1 MPLHKGENPYIYGLH
16 DKGGEHL
23 MIGPDGEAKGWVLV
37 SEAIGTEAN
46 ERGGADY
53 SDITSKG
60 LGLIVRLNQSYG
72 PNGTIPR
79 EARYPEFAQR
89 VANFVEDSKG
99 ANIWLIGNEMNFE
112 REQPRQDGSDQA
124 EPITPRRYAE
134 CYKLCRR
141 KIKAVRGHEND
152 LVVVGAMAPWNAQ
165 TKYPADPQG
174 KYPENTTGDWIAY
187 MRDILAAIGAK
198 NCDAIAIHAYSH
210 GYAPELVFSEA
221 KLGNPLFTQYYYN
234 FYTYKDQMEI
244 IPEDMR
250 HLPVYLT
257 EANGDREEHGEPTW
271 PFGNNGWIKNAYKE
285 IDNWNKSGQQQIR
298 CVILFR
304 WKIDPLGWSIDG
316 KPEVQQD
323 FKEAIA
329 KNYKWDQDWKPP
341 KPKPGYLAEY
351 LSHNTPDTV
360 PASQTVTVNLS
371 LQNAGTFD
379 WVRGGAQPF
388 RLGFQWYN
396 AAGQVVSFPSNLD
409 FRTSLPRRVR
419 PGQRVDLR
427 ARLRTPDTPGNYQ
440 LRWDMVHEQVT
451 WFSGQGDPA
460 LVLPISVTTASTTG
474 GPGFITTT
482 APKVP
487 VTLDSEDVVA
497 SLTQHPTK
505 DYPMRTHAEI
515 NRIIVHHTA
524 TPANVS
530 VQRIAEFQVK
540 NKDLPGITY
549 HFCITAEGRVYQTQ
563 YLETVSAHAGTHSAD
578 SVGICLIG
586 NFTST
591 PPPKAQL
598 DATAPLLAQVAS
610 MLGLTTDQIFG
621 YSELV
626 VTGSP
631 GATWPSWKRSLLAR
645 VRRLIRSGKEITIP
659 QTTGPGTTSD
669 GKAID
674 HYMLFWYRAPDN
686 WAEWDL
692 QGAFDYIARFKPT
705 IGFDIE
711 QAKTA
716 KYVTIVGGDGGVPIN
731 AERVLRA
738 AGCQVERIA
747 GQSEAE
753 TRRMLQ
759 QLAAQGKRFKT
770 LK

>member
-23 MIGPDGEAKGWVLV
+23 MIAPGGEAKGWVLV
-37 SEAIGTEAN
+37 SEAIGSEAN
-46 ERGGADY
+46 ETSGGNY
-53 SDITSKG
+53 TDITSKG

-72 PNGTIPR
+72 TNGTIPR

-89 VANFVEDSKG
+89 VANYAANSQG

-112 REQPRQDGSDQA
+112 REQPRQEGSDQA
-124 EPITPRRYAE
+124 ETITPRRYAE
-134 CYKLCRR
+134 CYKLCRQ
-141 KIKAVRGHEND
+141 KVKAVPGHEDD

-187 MRDILAAIGAK
+187 MRDILVAIGPE

-210 GYAPELVFSEA
+210 GYAAELVFSEA
-221 KLGNPLFTQYYYN
+221 KMGNPLFTQYYYN
-234 FYTYKDQMEI
+234 FYTYKDQMAV

-271 PFGNNGWIKNAYKE
+271 PFGNNDWIKNAYKE

-304 WKIDPLGWSIDG
+304 WMKDDLGWSIDG

-351 LSHNTPDTV
+351 LSHNTPSTV
-360 PASQTVTVNLS
+360 PAAQALDVNLS

-379 WVRGGAQPF
+379 WVPDGPQPF
-388 RLGFQWYN
+388 HLGFQWYN
-396 AAGQVVSFPSNLD
+396 AAGQIVSFPSNLD

-419 PGQRVDLR
+419 PGEQVDLR
-427 ARLRTPDTPGNYQ
+427 ARLRTPDTPGSYQ
-440 LRWDMVHEQVT
+440 LRWDMVQEQVT
-451 WFSGQGDPA
+451 WFSSQGDPA
-460 LVLPISVTTASTTG
+460 LILPISVTAAAITG
-474 GPGFITTT
+474 TSSFAAITT
-482 APKVP
+482 APAVP

-497 SLTQHPTK
+497 TLIHNPAKQ
-505 DYPMRTHAEI
+505 YPMRTHADI
-515 NRIIVHHTA
+515 RRIIIHHTA

-530 VQRIAEFQVK
+530 VERIAEFQVK

-549 HFCITAEGRVYQTQ
+549 HFCVTAEGRVYQTQ
-563 YLETVSAHAGTHSAD
+563 YLETVSAHAGTNSQD
-578 SVGICLIG
+578 SVGVCLIG

-591 PPPKAQL
+591 PPPQAQL
-598 DATAPLLAQVAS
+598 DATAPLLAQLAT
-610 MLGLTTDQIFG
+610 MLGLTTDQIYG

-626 VTGSP
+626 TTGSP
-631 GATWPSWKRSLLAR
+631 GATWPSWKQGLLAR
-645 VRRLIRSGKEITIP
+645 VRRLMRSGKEITIP
-659 QTTGPGTTSD
+659 QTTTTPA

-674 HYMLFWYRAPDN
+674 HYMLFWYQTPDK

-705 IGFDIE
+705 IGFDLE
-711 QAKTA
+711 QAKAA
-716 KYVTIVGGDGGVPIN
+716 KYVTIVGGEGGVPAA
-731 AERVLRA
+731 AEGVLRA

-747 GQSEAE
+747 GKTEAE
-753 TRRMLQ
+753 TRGMLE
-759 QLAAQGKRFKT
+759 QLVAQGKRFRS